1 MTTLSEPRRTILIVD
16 ADSVFR
22 SFLSGLLR
30 PRSGLEVLQARGA
43 WDVWPWLETHDVA
56 LFVIDAEVPDTGGLA
71 LVEELRRRRV
81 AAPVLFVASDWQDH
95 EAHGRLTNK
104 LGVQRVMHKPFSAY
118 QFIMEV
124 ESTLEAPKAT
134 LQTSEPP
141 PAQGSVP
148 RRLVSE
154 PAMAAVDYAAPSS
167 ISRGTTT
174 FVVIGVD
181 EALTSALEQAAE
193 AAVVSLVS
201 SPDAAGAT
209 KLLEQRRIDGA
220 LVLLDV
226 DDPDAAF
233 AEATELLCS
242 EAGRSFPI
250 GFVSNE
256 TDVHTRMNAIHAG
269 GVVHLTPPFDAR
281 DLRHAATAMGHAR
294 RDEPPLC
301 MVVADPVR
309 GAELSALLRRARMK
323 VDAVTDAYTLLGHL
337 EVATPDL
344 LLFDIDLPGV
354 SGLDVCKLLRASPS
368 WRALALMLVSTHGS
382 SEARIAAFDAGADD
396 FLVKPLG
403 EEELLARVEARVRRH
418 RAVRESADKDPTTGL
433 LQRHA
438 FVDRARA
445 LLAAARRSAA
455 VAAFCIVRVDNL
467 SRIRADHDQLTC
479 ERAVSSAGRHIAP
492 LLREYDLRARWSED
506 ELILA
511 LPDVDATMAEHLFA
525 RLATVLSRIE
535 MMDDDNRPLPLSFRA
550 GAAAHPDDAHSI
562 PALVGMARRR
572 LAPLP
577 RS

>member
-1 MTTLSEPRRTILIVD
+1 MTQAQRTILIVD
-16 ADSVFR
+16 ADPAFR

-43 WDVWPWLETHDVA
+43 WDVWPWLATHDVA
-56 LFVIDAEVPDTGGLA
+56 LFVIDAEVPDAGGLA

-81 AAPVLFVASDWQDH
+81 TAPVLFVASDWQGH
-95 EAHGRLTNK
+95 ETHGRLTNE

-124 ESTLEAPKAT
+124 ESTLESPKAT
-134 LQTSEPP
+134 LRASEAP
-141 PAQGSVP
+141 PAEGSVP

-154 PAMAAVDYAAPSS
+154 PAMAAVEAAAPSS
-167 ISRGTTT
+167 SRGATT
-174 FVVIGVD
+174 FVVIGAD
-181 EALTSALEQAAE
+181 PTLTTALEHAAE
-193 AAVVSLVS
+193 AAVVSLIATE
-201 SPDAAGAT
+201 DAAAAS
-209 KLLEQRRIDGA
+209 KLLERRRIDGA
-220 LVLLDV
+220 LVLLDAR
-226 DDPDAAF
+226 DPDAGF
-233 AEATELLCS
+233 AEATELMCS
-242 EAGRSFPI
+242 DAGRNLPV
-250 GFVSNE
+250 GFVSHE

-269 GVVHLTPPFDAR
+269 GVVHLTTPLDAR
-281 DLRHAATAMGHAR
+281 DLRHAATAMGQAR

-309 GAELSALLRRARMK
+309 GAELSALLLRARMK

-368 WRALALMLVSTHGS
+368 WRALALVLLSTHGS

-396 FLVKPLG
+396 FLVKPLS
-403 EEELLARVEARVRRH
+403 EEELLARVEARIRRH
-418 RAVRESADKDPTTGL
+418 RAVRESADKDPITGL

-455 VAAFCIVRVDNL
+455 VVAFCIVRVDDL
-467 SRIRADHDQLTC
+467 PRLRADHDQLTS
-479 ERAVSSAGRHIAP
+479 ERAVSAAGRHIAA

-506 ELILA
+506 EIILA
-511 LPDVDATMAEHLFA
+511 LPDVDVAMAEEQLFG
-525 RLATVLSRIE
+525 RLAEALGAIE
-535 MMDDDNRPLPLSFRA
+535 VVDDAGVALKLSFRA
-550 GAAAHPDDAHSI
+550 GAAAHPDDAHTI
-562 PALVGMARRR
+562 PALVGLARKR
-572 LAPLP
+572 LGPLA
-577 RS
+577 S